1 MKDGPVKRS
10 PCTTTSVGQEERSR
24 GHGRLQNSIVRHISR
39 FVCPQSCQ
47 RIDIRLRSKADRL
60 WSAERPSVIFV
71 RFLTRLLN
79 RFGLCFVGDI
89 NPSGHRSIVGRW
101 GYSRS
106 WGQDETDTFQTSCV
120 LRWWS
125 LFLTSLRSHAR
136 VCVRVWACVC
146 VRARACVC
154 VCVCVRAPRCVRVCV
169 CARERERKS
178 LCMYMF
184 MSECM
189 CVCVREQMRLR
200 MPARVRMCRGEG
212 ACARVCVRACVRVC
226 VCVCECMRERERLA

>member
-1 MKDGPVKRS
+1 MVNTVTYFTHMKDGPVKRS

-125 LFLTSLRSHAR
+125 LFLTSLRSHAL
-136 VCVRVWACVC
+136 
-146 VRARACVC
+146 
-154 VCVCVRAPRCVRVCV
+154 
-169 CARERERKS
+169 S
-178 LCMYMF
+178 LIHI
-184 MSECM
+184 SEPT
-189 CVCVREQMRLR
+189 RR
-200 MPARVRMCRGEG
+200 
-212 ACARVCVRACVRVC
+212 
-226 VCVCECMRERERLA
+226 